1 MQPHEETRAELR
13 SSRHEQG
20 EGGGQQQ
27 PAAQH
32 QLPAEEPRAVAAQR
46 LREAVAVEEGAE
58 DDPLG
63 LGAPVVGRGLVGTR
77 SRSRAGLSLPG
88 TDGAGREKPARSRPQ
103 GHRGHRT
110 RLPSAAPEPALKH
123 GRAVAGGV
131 RLLPGRPRSH
141 LRQPRAGGAAVGAG
155 GAAGDGDDGDAE
167 RGPQR
172 VRHEQGAVSQQ
183 GQGAARRAQPC
194 GEPASPGGT
203 GTPGRHRD
211 PPGSPRPL
219 PPGAAGRTGAGGRR
233 RPGEEGGGLVRGL
246 RAPPGLLH
254 APGAPGAPGAPPA
267 ALRAPRPRAG
277 RGGAGGGAGAGS
289 CHVQPLQAPPTGTG
303 PALDPLRPRPPTQ
316 TTPPF
321 SSPAHLLRPRPPL
334 CSDPAHRRMTSAPR
348 VSRDHSRWRRSV
360 WWCRC
365 CWGWAW
371 AWAWATRPRPWCCG
385 TAWVTAAATPAAW
398 ATSAGCCSAA
408 CPAPTCCPCASAPR
422 SCRRAVAQRC
432 PSPPM
437 LNLISVGGQHQGVF
451 GFPRCPG
458 ESSHICD
465 WIRKTLDLGAY
476 TPAVQEHLVQAE
488 YWHDPLREEDY
499 RKSSIFLADIN
510 QERGIN
516 ETYKKNLMALKR
528 FVMVKF
534 LNDTMVDPPI
544 SEWFGFYKSG
554 QAKET
559 IPLRETPLYTE
570 DRLGLQ
576 EMDKAGK
583 LLFLGVEGEHL
594 QFSEQWFCATILP
607 FLQTLLLTT

>member
-1 MQPHEETRAELR
+1 M
-13 SSRHEQG
+13 
-20 EGGGQQQ
+20 
-27 PAAQH
+27 AA
-32 QLPAEEPRAVAAQR
+32 LGAAVP
-46 LREAVAVEEGAE
+46 LL
-58 DDPLG
+58 LG
-63 LGAPVVGRGLVGTR
+63 LGLGLGLGHAAPPVVLWHGMGDSCCNPRSMGYIRGLLQR
-77 SRSRAGLSLPG
+77 RLPG
-88 TDGAGREKPARSRPQ
+88 TYVLSLRIGASVLQDVENSFFMNANDQVREVCGQLAADPHLKGGYNAIGFSQ
-103 GHRGHRT
+103 G
-110 RLPSAAPEPALKH
+110 
-123 GRAVAGGV
+123 
-131 RLLPGRPRSH
+131 
-141 LRQPRAGGAAVGAG
+141 
-155 GAAGDGDDGDAE
+155 
-167 RGPQR
+167 
-172 VRHEQGAVSQQ
+172 
-183 GQGAARRAQPC
+183 GQF
-194 GEPASPGGT
+194 
-203 GTPGRHRD
+203 
-211 PPGSPRPL
+211 L
-219 PPGAAGRTGAGGRR
+219 
-233 RPGEEGGGLVRGL
+233 
-246 RAPPGLLH
+246 
-254 APGAPGAPGAPPA
+254 
-267 ALRAPRPRAG
+267 
-277 RGGAGGGAGAGS
+277 
-289 CHVQPLQAPPTGTG
+289 
-303 PALDPLRPRPPTQ
+303 
-316 TTPPF
+316 
-321 SSPAHLLRPRPPL
+321 
-334 CSDPAHRRMTSAPR
+334 
-348 VSRDHSRWRRSV
+348 
-360 WWCRC
+360 
-365 CWGWAW
+365 
-371 AWAWATRPRPWCCG
+371 
-385 TAWVTAAATPAAW
+385 
-398 ATSAGCCSAA
+398 
-408 CPAPTCCPCASAPR
+408 
-422 SCRRAVAQRC
+422 RAVAQRC

-607 FLQTLLLTT
+607 FLQ